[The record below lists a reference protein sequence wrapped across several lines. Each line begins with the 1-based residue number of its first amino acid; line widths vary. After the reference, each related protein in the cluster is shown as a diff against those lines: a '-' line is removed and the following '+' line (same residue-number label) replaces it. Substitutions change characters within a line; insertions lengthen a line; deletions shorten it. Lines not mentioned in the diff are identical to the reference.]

1 MQKPTYVI
9 CLFQMFF
16 GYASRPKPKCTA
28 KVVIKCEAD
37 KQMVKKVALPCVFS
51 FFCARSLHF
60 SHALR
65 SEYRPL
71 HGVKY

>member
-16 GYASRPKPKCTA
+16 GYASKPKPKCTA

-37 KQMVKKVALPCVFS
+37 KQMVKKSILAMC
-51 FFCARSLHF
+51 FFFFL
-60 SHALR
+60 
-65 SEYRPL
+65 RPL
-71 HGVKY
+71 FTFFSRFAQ

>member
-37 KQMVKKVALPCVFS
+37 KQMVKKS
-51 FFCARSLHF
+51 SL
-60 SHALR
+60 AINVVLND
-65 SEYRPL
+65 L
-71 HGVKY
+71 